1 MGNTYLSRNVVYL
14 YVDSAQF
21 SSLVCHVSFVSFYGH
36 VARISSLFVMK
47 LFPWFYGTNHHSYS
61 KPISLPEAAISHFF
75 HASALEYVKTSK
87 PPEYSM
93 FRIYLSRVGFFALF
107 STLLFQL
114 FGISQITSAA
124 R

>member
-36 VARISSLFVMK
+36 VARISNLFIMK

-61 KPISLPEAAISHFF
+61 MPISLPEAAIRHFF
-75 HASALEYVKTSK
+75 HASAL
-87 PPEYSM
+87 EYSM